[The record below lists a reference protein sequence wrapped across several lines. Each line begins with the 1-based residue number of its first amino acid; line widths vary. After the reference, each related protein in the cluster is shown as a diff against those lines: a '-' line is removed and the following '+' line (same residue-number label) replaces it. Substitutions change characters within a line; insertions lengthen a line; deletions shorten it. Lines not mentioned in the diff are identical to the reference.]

1 MLGWV
6 YATYKCFVFLVT
18 GTTDCGLL
26 EGVLHGQGTGL
37 LPPHCVQ
44 EVRLQQGVVPP
55 PVLPQPPP
63 QQPPSI
69 MMGSLTTSRVQGRRE
84 SMHKHFA
91 TAPRLKKQWVLH
103 NSSTSTRA
111 TAYSFH
117 VGFLKVCC
125 LVSIFPLLE
134 SHKELVVGQG
144 VYRWKMKVCISFLL
158 TWILNNVLTA
168 AGNCILKWD
177 SSCSIIRLIIS
188 YTIAVQ
194 SLNFCFFW
202 VWKNIQMC
210 QYKNWSVMSD
220 TGTMKIILTCWIQVP
235 KKLFWPV

>member
-1 MLGWV
+1 MLRWV
-6 YATYKCFVFLVT
+6 YAPYTHFVFLVT

-91 TAPRLKKQWVLH
+91 TAPRLKKQWVIH
-103 NSSTSTRA
+103 NFSTSTKA
-111 TAYSFH
+111 VAYSFSCW
-117 VGFLKVCC
+117 FLKVCC
-125 LVSIFPLLE
+125 FVSIFWFFE
-134 SHKELVVGQG
+134 SLWQD
-144 VYRWKMKVCISFLL
+144 VYRW
-158 TWILNNVLTA
+158 
-168 AGNCILKWD
+168 
-177 SSCSIIRLIIS
+177 R
-188 YTIAVQ
+188 
-194 SLNFCFFW
+194 
-202 VWKNIQMC
+202 
-210 QYKNWSVMSD
+210 SVFYFHWH
-220 TGTMKIILTCWIQVP
+220 GQ
-235 KKLFWPV
+235 